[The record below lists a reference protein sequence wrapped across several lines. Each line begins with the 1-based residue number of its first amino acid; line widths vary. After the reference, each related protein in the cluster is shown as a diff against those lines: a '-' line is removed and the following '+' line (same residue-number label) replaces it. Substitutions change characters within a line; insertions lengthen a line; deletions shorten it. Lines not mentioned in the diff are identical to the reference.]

1 MLSKKIRKILC
12 KVILFGMM
20 FLTTII
26 PMTTFSA
33 GNGKI
38 LLDLSHSDTM
48 YMQNG
53 VLIRDEGAMYN
64 NYSERE
70 ITNQITLKV
79 RDILQKNGI
88 QVDLTRDFDSSISI
102 EERVE
107 KANKFNYDA
116 YISLHANSCVTPDT
130 ATGVESYSNNQY
142 TLSSNIVRDL
152 SEKFNLPNRGV
163 FATQYYNRNIP
174 NSTLIELGFINNNFD
189 RNILLN
195 NQDEIAEI
203 IANNIIKQ
211 YPKSETKTIETNN
224 GSFTIK
230 VNYN

>member
-20 FLTTII
+20 FFTTII
-26 PMTTFSA
+26 PIKTFSA

-79 RDILQKNGI
+79 RDILQENGI

-116 YISLHANSCVTPDT
+116 YISLHANSCVIPNTG
-130 ATGVESYSNNQY
+130 TGVESYSNNQY
-142 TLSSNIVRDL
+142 TLSSNIVKDL

-163 FATQYYNRNIP
+163 FATPYYNINIP
-174 NSTLIELGFINNNFD
+174 NSTLIELGFINNNVD

-203 IANNIIKQ
+203 IANNIMKQ

>member
-20 FLTTII
+20 FFTTII
-26 PMTTFSA
+26 PIKTFSA

-38 LLDLSHSDTM
+38 LLDLSHSDVM

-53 VLIRDEGAMYN
+53 VLIRDEGAVYN
-64 NYSERE
+64 EYSERE

-116 YISLHANSCVTPDT
+116 YISLHANSCVTPN
-130 ATGVESYSNNQY
+130 TGTGIESYSNNQY
-142 TLSSNIVRDL
+142 ILSSN
-152 SEKFNLPNRGV
+152 KFNLPNRGV
-163 FATQYYNRNIP
+163 FATKYYNINIP

-203 IANNIIKQ
+203 IANNIMKQ
-211 YPKSETKTIETNN
+211 YPKSETKTIETNS

>member
-1 MLSKKIRKILC
+1 MIIKTLRKILC
-12 KVILFGMM
+12 KVILCGMM
-20 FLTTII
+20 FFLSIVPI
-26 PMTTFSA
+26 STFSA

-53 VLIRDEGAMYN
+53 VLIRDEGAVYN
-64 NYSERE
+64 EYSERE

-116 YISLHANSCVTPDT
+116 YISLHANSCVTPN
-130 ATGVESYSNNQY
+130 TGTGIEAYSNNQY
-142 TLSSNIVRDL
+142 TLSSNIVKDL

-163 FATQYYNRNIP
+163 FATKYYNVNIP
-174 NSTLIELGFINNNFD
+174 NSTLIELGFINNNVD

-203 IANNIIKQ
+203 IANNIMKQ

>member
-38 LLDLSHSDTM
+38 LLDLSHSDVM

-53 VLIRDEGAMYN
+53 VLIRDEGAVYN
-64 NYSERE
+64 EYSERE

-79 RDILQKNGI
+79 RDILQKNDI

-130 ATGVESYSNNQY
+130 ATGIEAYSNNQY
-142 TLSSNIVRDL
+142 TLSLNIIKDL

-163 FATQYYNRNIP
+163 FATKYYNVNIP
-174 NSTLIELGFINNNFD
+174 NSTLIELGFINNDVD

-203 IANNIIKQ
+203 IANNIMKQ

>member
-20 FLTTII
+20 FFTTII
-26 PMTTFSA
+26 PIKTFSA

-38 LLDLSHSDTM
+38 LLDLSHSDVM

-53 VLIRDEGAMYN
+53 VLIRDEGAVYN
-64 NYSERE
+64 EYSERE

-116 YISLHANSCVTPDT
+116 YISLHANSCVTPNS
-130 ATGVESYSNNQY
+130 ATGVEAYSNNQY
-142 TLSSNIVRDL
+142 TLSSNIVKDL
-152 SEKFNLPNRGV
+152 SEEFNLPNRGV
-163 FATQYYNRNIP
+163 FATPYYNINIP
-174 NSTLIELGFINNNFD
+174 NSTLIELGFINNNVD

-203 IANNIIKQ
+203 IANNIMKQ

-230 VNYN
+230 INYN

>member
-20 FLTTII
+20 FFTTII
-26 PMTTFSA
+26 PIKTFSA

-38 LLDLSHSDTM
+38 LLDLSHSDVM

-53 VLIRDEGAMYN
+53 VLIRDEGATYGCC
-64 NYSERE
+64 SERE

-116 YISLHANSCVTPDT
+116 YISLHANSCMTPDT

-142 TLSSNIVRDL
+142 TLSSNIVKDL

-163 FATQYYNRNIP
+163 FATPYYNRNIP
-174 NSTLIELGFINNNFD
+174 NSTLIELGFINNNVD

-203 IANNIIKQ
+203 IANNIMKQ

>member
-20 FLTTII
+20 FFTTII
-26 PMTTFSA
+26 PIKTFSA

-53 VLIRDEGAMYN
+53 VLIRDEGATYGCC
-64 NYSERE
+64 SERE

-116 YISLHANSCVTPDT
+116 YISLHANSCITPNVG
-130 ATGVESYSNNQY
+130 TGFEAYSNNQY
-142 TLSSNIVRDL
+142 TLSSNIIKDL
-152 SEKFNLPNRGV
+152 SEEFNLPNRGV
-163 FATQYYNRNIP
+163 FATPYYNANIP

-203 IANNIIKQ
+203 IANNIMKQ

>member
-20 FLTTII
+20 FFTTII
-26 PMTTFSA
+26 PIKTFSA

-38 LLDLSHSDTM
+38 LLDLSHSDVM

-53 VLIRDEGAMYN
+53 VLIRDEGAVYN
-64 NYSERE
+64 EYSERE

-116 YISLHANSCVTPDT
+116 YISLHANSCVIPN
-130 ATGVESYSNNQY
+130 TGTGIESYSNNQY

-163 FATQYYNRNIP
+163 FATPYYNRNIP

-203 IANNIIKQ
+203 IANNIMKQ

>member
-20 FLTTII
+20 FFTTII
-26 PMTTFSA
+26 PIKTFSA

-53 VLIRDEGAMYN
+53 VLIRDEGATYGHC
-64 NYSERE
+64 SERE

-130 ATGVESYSNNQY
+130 ATGIESYSNNQY

-163 FATQYYNRNIP
+163 FATKYYNVNIP

-203 IANNIIKQ
+203 IANNIMKQ
-211 YPKSETKTIETNN
+211 YPKSEVKTIETNS

>member
-20 FLTTII
+20 FFTTII
-26 PMTTFSA
+26 PIKTFAA

-53 VLIRDEGAMYN
+53 VLIRDEGATYGCC
-64 NYSERE
+64 SERE

-116 YISLHANSCVTPDT
+116 YISLHANSCVTPN
-130 ATGVESYSNNQY
+130 TGTGIESYSNNQY

-174 NSTLIELGFINNNFD
+174 NSTLIELGFINNDID

-203 IANNIIKQ
+203 IANNIMKQ